1 MIGWLRLLVG
11 SRAMADSARAVEKGG
26 GAIGRTPG
34 RHERGKETRRELIR
48 AATKLWST
56 RGFDAVTVEEIC
68 AEAGVGR
75 TTFYLH
81 FESKEQLLA
90 SLAAATATGV
100 AADLEEVR
108 ASDLLDAQIDAF
120 VLGVARRIED
130 VPQSLVLLVLQ
141 GQRATAMKLDA
152 EQRAK
157 WASFADILRGVLVD
171 ASRRGDLA
179 RVADPAELGEILGAV
194 TMDAIETWASGRLG
208 DMSLGVVLR
217 RRFAV
222 VLDQYRA

>member
-1 MIGWLRLLVG
+1 
-11 SRAMADSARAVEKGG
+11 MAKSARAVENGG

-34 RHERGKETRRELIR
+34 RHERGKETRRGLIR
-48 AATKLWST
+48 AATTLWST

-90 SLAAATATGV
+90 SLAAATAAGV

-120 VLGVARRIED
+120 VLGVARRIEE
-130 VPQSLVLLVLQ
+130 VPKSLVLLVLQ

-157 WASFADILRGVLVD
+157 WPSFADILRGVLVD
-171 ASRRGDLA
+171 ASHRGDLA

-208 DMSLGVVLR
+208 DMSLGVPLR

-222 VLDQYRA
+222 VLDQYHA